1 MVALGLCGESGEFA
15 DHIKKGLHHGHKI
28 DRDYLTKEL
37 GDVLWYVAVAADK
50 LGIALEA
57 VANQNIEKLEKR
69 YPDGFDEEKSRNRVE
84 L

>member
-1 MVALGLCGESGEFA
+1 
-15 DHIKKGLHHGHKI
+15 
-28 DRDYLTKEL
+28 L